1 MGRMP
6 TATMRRATVR
16 LFIAINL
23 PADVRQRI
31 HEATATLRD
40 AAPDVAWTPPERLH
54 LTLKFLGE
62 RPESE
67 VARLESMLR
76 RVGGHHATLPL
87 TIEGGGAFPTLAR
100 PRVIWAGVAA
110 EPRLELL
117 HHDIEAACAELG
129 YDVEG
134 RPFRPHLTL
143 GRARGGVEPAAARVA
158 ISRAARRIELRE
170 EVDVETV
177 DLMRSDPGPAGPRYA
192 RVAAAALRPA

>member
-1 MGRMP
+1 MER
-6 TATMRRATVR
+6 TRIAARRRATVR

-23 PADVRQRI
+23 PADVRHRI
-31 HEATATLRD
+31 HEATAPLRE

-67 VARLESMLR
+67 VACLEAMLR
-76 RVGGHHATLPL
+76 RVAGSHTTVPL
-87 TIEGGGAFPTLAR
+87 TIAGGGAFPSLAR

-117 HHDIEAACAELG
+117 HHDIEAASAELG

-134 RPFRPHLTL
+134 RAFRPHLTL
-143 GRARGGVEPAAARVA
+143 GRARGGVEPASARVA

-170 EVDVETV
+170 ELEVESV
-177 DLMRSDPGPAGPRYA
+177 DLMRSEPGPGGPRYS
-192 RVAAAALRPA
+192 RLAAAALRPA